1 MSEKRTTDF
10 IFPMVVLL
18 LNLVLISFLLWPS
31 AAKLFGNPWVI
42 AAFVSYF
49 VLSFFLA
56 QKQKK
61 KQTQEKN
68 IKSMKTLNLVNEC
81 LGFIVLAILLT
92 EPYLH

>member
-1 MSEKRTTDF
+1 MSEKRITDF
-10 IFPMVVLL
+10 IFPIGLLL
-18 LNLVLISFLLWPS
+18 LNLILISLLLWPS
-31 AAKLFGNPWVI
+31 TAELFGNPWVT

-49 VLSFFLA
+49 ALSLFLIRR
-56 QKQKK
+56 QKK

-68 IKSMKTLNLVNEC
+68 IKSIKILDMINES

>member
-1 MSEKRTTDF
+1 MSEKRTTDL
-10 IFPMVVLL
+10 ILSMIVLL

-31 AAKLFGNPWVI
+31 AVKLLGNPWVI
-42 AAFVSYF
+42 TAFVCYF
-49 VLSFFLA
+49 ALSFFLIRR
-56 QKQKK
+56 QKK

-68 IKSMKTLNLVNEC
+68 IKLIKILALVNES

>member
-1 MSEKRTTDF
+1 MSGKRITNF
-10 IFPMVVLL
+10 IFPIGLL
-18 LNLVLISFLLWPS
+18 VLNLVLISFLLWPS
-31 AAKLFGNPWVI
+31 AVELFGNPWVI

-49 VLSFFLA
+49 ALSLFLI

-61 KQTQEKN
+61 KQTQEEN
-68 IKSMKTLNLVNEC
+68 IKSIKILDLINES